1 MDLKYDSL
9 KATAHTVKQY
19 SQKLKNIEQNIRER
33 KISSV
38 SFSFSRLVLV
48 TGEARLGCCVQ
59 RVWPRWAGM

>member
-9 KATAHTVKQY
+9 KATAPSVKQY
-19 SQKLKNIEQNIRER
+19 SQKLKNIEQNMRER

-59 RVWPRWAGM
+59 RAWPRWAGM